1 MAPSNH
7 DHVATD
13 HTLRALEF
21 DAVREMLA
29 HCMSSTLGRSL
40 LPTVLPL
47 SDLSSIRQKQ
57 QETTEAR
64 AFLREEGSISL
75 QQLADPRPLLDQI
88 ALHGKLLE
96 PHDLLDLQALFSVG
110 KQTRRAIA
118 RVADRFPLLTSLLE
132 PMDFPDSVEGEIA
145 HAVDLRGGVKDQA
158 SPSLY
163 EIRGELRGTRERVKH
178 ILERQLTQHKE
189 VVQEPLITLRNNRY
203 VIPLKPDYRRA
214 LSGIVHDHSTS
225 KATVFVEPLDVL
237 ELNNRLVELK
247 TAEEIEIHH
256 ILRRLTT
263 AVWEARE
270 AIRQIADTL
279 AELDYILARAR
290 LSERLQCQEPVF
302 REDGRIELVQ
312 ARHPLL
318 VAAAQRS
325 PHDQP
330 IVPCTL
336 AMEPETR
343 TLVITGPNTGGKT
356 VLLKTIGLLTL
367 MGQTGL
373 HIPAAEG
380 SQLTCFERVM
390 VDIGD
395 EQSIEQSL
403 STFSGHMR
411 HIVAFLREV
420 DDRALVLLDEL
431 GAGTDPAEGA
441 ALGCAVLEHLYR
453 RGAKT
458 LATTHQ
464 NQLKVYAYLHPGMET
479 AAMEFDPETL
489 QPTFRLSLGRF
500 GGSNAL
506 AISQWLGMPAEVL
519 ATARSQMDPGE
530 HRLAEVTD
538 RLQEEIQT
546 LERLRRETE
555 GERQAAA
562 HSRAEYEGKLA
573 AIDHERRRQLAQTAE
588 AGRQLLA
595 EGRQRLDEAIR
606 QVRAQ
611 GTTPDA
617 APAREE
623 LERLAETLEAVAAE
637 AQPPDMGR
645 KPLHAGDPVWLP
657 MWGIRGVVLSWPE
670 GGDLVEVQ
678 AGRMTLK
685 VPPSQLAPVR
695 GADPARGSRHTPAGE
710 IRLNSSHDMSTELN
724 LIGQRVEEAIPA
736 LDKYLDTAVVA
747 GLPRV
752 RIIHGKGSGRLRAA
766 VHERLTS
773 YPRVKAFVPCTP
785 NEGGWGAT
793 LVELDA

>member
-1 MAPSNH
+1 
-7 DHVATD
+7 
-13 HTLRALEF
+13 
-21 DAVREMLA
+21 
-29 HCMSSTLGRSL
+29 
-40 LPTVLPL
+40 
-47 SDLSSIRQKQ
+47 
-57 QETTEAR
+57 
-64 AFLREEGSISL
+64 
-75 QQLADPRPLLDQI
+75 
-88 ALHGKLLE
+88 
-96 PHDLLDLQALFSVG
+96 
-110 KQTRRAIA
+110 
-118 RVADRFPLLTSLLE
+118 
-132 PMDFPDSVEGEIA
+132 
-145 HAVDLRGGVKDQA
+145 
-158 SPSLY
+158 
-163 EIRGELRGTRERVKH
+163 
-178 ILERQLTQHKE
+178 
-189 VVQEPLITLRNNRY
+189 
-203 VIPLKPDYRRA
+203 
-214 LSGIVHDHSTS
+214 
-225 KATVFVEPLDVL
+225 
-237 ELNNRLVELK
+237 
-247 TAEEIEIHH
+247 
-256 ILRRLTT
+256 
-263 AVWEARE
+263 
-270 AIRQIADTL
+270 
-279 AELDYILARAR
+279 
-290 LSERLQCQEPVF
+290 
-302 REDGRIELVQ
+302 
-312 ARHPLL
+312 
-318 VAAAQRS
+318 
-325 PHDQP
+325 
-330 IVPCTL
+330 
-336 AMEPETR
+336 
-343 TLVITGPNTGGKT
+343 
-356 VLLKTIGLLTL
+356 
-367 MGQTGL
+367 
-373 HIPAAEG
+373 
-380 SQLTCFERVM
+380 
-390 VDIGD
+390 
-395 EQSIEQSL
+395 
-403 STFSGHMR
+403 
-411 HIVAFLREV
+411 
-420 DDRALVLLDEL
+420 
-431 GAGTDPAEGA
+431 
-441 ALGCAVLEHLYR
+441 
-453 RGAKT
+453 
-458 LATTHQ
+458 
-464 NQLKVYAYLHPGMET
+464 VYAYLHPGMET

-506 AISQWLGMPAEVL
+506 AISQRLGMPAEVL

-623 LERLAETLEAVAAE
+623 LERLAETLEAVVAE

-695 GADPARGSRHTPAGE
+695 GADPARGSRHAPAGMV
-710 IRLNSSHDMSTELN
+710 RLDSSRDLSTELN